1 MLNQTFLGSF
11 AVLPLDRFIPTG
23 GLHCVFR
30 FLARCDG
37 SGCLNLAMKLL
48 TAAAEQS
55 EVSASSPSVSSESLT
70 SRVEVSSLDF
80 EVDAIDQSPF

>member
-1 MLNQTFLGSF
+1 
-11 AVLPLDRFIPTG
+11 
-23 GLHCVFR
+23 
-30 FLARCDG
+30 
-37 SGCLNLAMKLL
+37 MKLL

-80 EVDAIDQSPF
+80 EVDAIDHVSHRFDLLRLGHVHLKF